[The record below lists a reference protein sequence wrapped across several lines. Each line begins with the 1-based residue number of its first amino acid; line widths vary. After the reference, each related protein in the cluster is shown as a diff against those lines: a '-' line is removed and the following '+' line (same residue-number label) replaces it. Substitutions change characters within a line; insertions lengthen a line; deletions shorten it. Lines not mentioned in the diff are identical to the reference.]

1 MIAADAAIRG
11 TDGWS
16 RNVRGRQTSSR
27 RMSFAC
33 PHFRPDDECCLRLQ
47 TDCVPGRAGCVLGG
61 KAVFAVPAEQ
71 RVREREEEKRL
82 APGLAPEAGVQ
93 RNAGG

>member
-1 MIAADAAIRG
+1 
-11 TDGWS
+11 
-16 RNVRGRQTSSR
+16 
-27 RMSFAC
+27 MSFAC

-71 RVREREEEKRL
+71 RVREREEEKRR
-82 APGLAPEAGVQ
+82 AAGFAPETGDK
-93 RNAGG
+93 RNADE

>member
-1 MIAADAAIRG
+1 
-11 TDGWS
+11 
-16 RNVRGRQTSSR
+16 
-27 RMSFAC
+27 MSFAC
-33 PHFRPDDECCLRLQ
+33 PHFRPDDECCLRLE

-93 RNAGG
+93 RNAGDRVVRVEPGSAQRKRAQVR